1 MNALHAKMIINQHS
15 MANVRFNVEMVW
27 FIVLN
32 NVTLVYNKDLKR
44 KY

>member
-1 MNALHAKMIINQHS
+1 MNALHAKMIINQQS

-32 NVTLVYNKDLKR
+32 NVILVYNKDLKC